1 MHNHISRLLFRWIL
15 RESSLSEDKMDSN
28 PTSLTTQNNPHS
40 FPKCPIGDNMKKMK
54 KGPTTPKGFRDID
67 PELAKK
73 RREVIN
79 KIAGVLE
86 EFGFVP
92 LETPTLEF
100 AETLLG
106 KYGEEERLIY
116 QFTDRGGRKLALRFD
131 LTVPLARFMANNL
144 GLLKPTFSRY
154 QVGQVFRGEKPQK
167 GRFREFTQFD
177 FDTLGSNSLE
187 EDAKI
192 IAAAIKS
199 ARQLGL
205 EKAIMA
211 INDRKNFEGLP
222 QDVVRTWDKYH
233 KIGLDG
239 IKKELSTKGF
249 SASEIDKFISILDKK
264 RKTERL
270 NKVRKILESNYGLV
284 FGEDFFLDNTLARG
298 LDYYTGLV
306 FELLPDNKIDAD
318 RGISIGGGGRYDNL
332 IGMFAGREIPAVG
345 FSFGLARII
354 ELL

>member
-1 MHNHISRLLFRWIL
+1 
-15 RESSLSEDKMDSN
+15 
-28 PTSLTTQNNPHS
+28 
-40 FPKCPIGDNMKKMK
+40 MK

-86 EFGFVP
+86 KFGFVP

-131 LTVPLARFMANNL
+131 LTVPLARYMANNL

-167 GRFREFTQFD
+167 GRWREFTQLD
-177 FDTLGSNSLE
+177 FDTVGSASLE
-187 EDAKI
+187 EDAKV
-192 IAAAIKS
+192 IAATIAATRKVGLNK
-199 ARQLGL
+199 AQL
-205 EKAIMA
+205 AV
-211 INDRKNFEGLP
+211 NDRKNFESLSI
-222 QDVVRTWDKYH
+222 DDIRAIDKIY
-233 KIGLDG
+233 KVGKENT
-239 IKKELSTKGF
+239 KKELLEFVEKTKP
-249 SASEIDKFISILDKK
+249 
-264 RKTERL
+264 TEDL
-270 NKVRKILESNYGLV
+270 RKIFGILEKTYSLV
-284 FGEDFFLDNTLARG
+284 ESKDYFFDPALARG
-298 LDYYTGLV
+298 LDYYTGV
-306 FELLPDNKIDAD
+306 IFELKPTGKAEELT
-318 RGISIGGGGRYDNL
+318 IGGGGRYDNL

-345 FSFGLARII
+345 FSFGLARLI